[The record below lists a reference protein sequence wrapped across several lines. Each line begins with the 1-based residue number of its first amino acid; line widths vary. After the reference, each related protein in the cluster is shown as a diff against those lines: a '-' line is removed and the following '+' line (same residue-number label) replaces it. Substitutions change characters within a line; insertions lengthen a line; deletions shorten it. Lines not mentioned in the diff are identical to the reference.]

1 MGRSVAA
8 GALIGTGAALAL
20 VLLVLFNAPGDYFQ
34 PNPVTSSI
42 AALVVSVVLG
52 GPPGL
57 IGGAVVG
64 VVRRSRAA
72 ALAAPPAP
80 RPPSPPFQPL
90 PSYRP
95 PVTHD
100 DVWAVLVA
108 SCEQSARRV
117 AEAVAAVP
125 PSPAKDW
132 MVQITGR
139 LEPELERVRGVA
151 RLGRALGGSDENNPV
166 RQRLV
171 AARRD
176 FAAFEAEVGRI
187 ALTMFD
193 GPDLARARTDLEYL
207 EQQLPHLTT

>member
-1 MGRSVAA
+1 VV
-8 GALIGTGAALAL
+8 IGTGAALAL
-20 VLLVLFNAPGDYFQ
+20 VLLVLLNGSGSYFQ
-34 PNPVTSSI
+34 PNPVTASI
-42 AALVVSVVLG
+42 AALVVSAIFG

-57 IGGAVVG
+57 IGGLVVG
-64 VVRRSRAA
+64 AVRRSRAT
-72 ALAAPPAP
+72 ALAAQQPSLRQPSFQPPAASQ
-80 RPPSPPFQPL
+80 PP
-90 PSYRP
+90 YRP
-95 PVTHD
+95 PVVHD
-100 DVWAVLVA
+100 DVWAALVA

-139 LEPELERVRGVA
+139 LQPELERVRGMA
-151 RLGRALGGSDENNPV
+151 QLGRALGGADENNPV

-187 ALTMFD
+187 ALTVFD